1 MKSAYQIAKEIG
13 VSYQAVYKRLTP
25 ELMDRLS
32 DHVQQRKKK
41 KYFDEYAE
49 AAIKAIYKPVNER
62 TRQADE
68 PVNEQTRQAD
78 EPVNERTRQADEPV
92 NERTRQADEPVNER
106 TRQADEPVNERTGQ
120 ADEPVNERT
129 RQADEPVNE
138 RTRQADESLFNR
150 LSIQLHGEIEYL
162 RRINDELRDELK
174 VEREHSREI
183 ALQVAKLTQNNQILL
198 AVEKEKKTGFFSRF
212 RRRKNSGIL

>member
-49 AAIKAIYKPVNER
+49 AAIKAIYK
-62 TRQADE
+62 
-68 PVNEQTRQAD
+68 
-78 EPVNERTRQADEPV
+78 
-92 NERTRQADEPVNER
+92 
-106 TRQADEPVNERTGQ
+106 
-120 ADEPVNERT
+120 PVNERT